1 MMRTKSALWI
11 LLVLAC
17 ASAYAQQTTD
27 SLHDNIQKLDAG
39 DLIFKKDTAEMNVT
53 SASRSSSEVSDV
65 NIRNGYN
72 DDYNPLQYLQKKG
85 VKYTIG
91 STVTEPI
98 NITEQRYLYVV

>member
-1 MMRTKSALWI
+1 MVGGKTGKNKNI
-11 LLVLAC
+11 LQYTFYGGL
-17 ASAYAQQTTD
+17 
-27 SLHDNIQKLDAG
+27 
-39 DLIFKKDTAEMNVT
+39 
-53 SASRSSSEVSDV
+53 SEVSDV

-72 DDYNPLQYLQKKG
+72 DVYNPLQYLQKKG

>member
-53 SASRSSSEVSDV
+53 SASRSSKRIGELPITILYRVTWVSDC
-65 NIRNGYN
+65 
-72 DDYNPLQYLQKKG
+72 L
-85 VKYTIG
+85 
-91 STVTEPI
+91 
-98 NITEQRYLYVV
+98 ITEMVILW